1 MEKRNLCCEEKDQSW
16 WKIWVKRQ
24 KHKIISSLGKKGRE
38 KICWAGRWKIHRL
51 LAADRPP
58 SRGDLTSGCWRY
70 VGQEGKKYDDQMKTR
85 KMLFSLVQFWTS
97 IVALFKHS
105 RLTVKFMCVGLVH
118 TAQSWSHTRSLP
130 NHTSTPKTV
139 PDVRHQRLPKTC
151 NTRFQLNHKCEAWN
165 ITRT

>member
-58 SRGDLTSGCWRY
+58 IMRWFNRNHWPSGCWRY
-70 VGQEGKKYDDQMKTR
+70 VGQEGRKYDDQMIRKILQVYGEVHVCCVRVYGYIRLRAEVTVTASQITPQHLKLCLTFATNAFLKHATPRFHLNKKDEAGSVTR
-85 KMLFSLVQFWTS
+85 
-97 IVALFKHS
+97 I
-105 RLTVKFMCVGLVH
+105 
-118 TAQSWSHTRSLP
+118 
-130 NHTSTPKTV
+130 
-139 PDVRHQRLPKTC
+139 
-151 NTRFQLNHKCEAWN
+151 
-165 ITRT
+165 